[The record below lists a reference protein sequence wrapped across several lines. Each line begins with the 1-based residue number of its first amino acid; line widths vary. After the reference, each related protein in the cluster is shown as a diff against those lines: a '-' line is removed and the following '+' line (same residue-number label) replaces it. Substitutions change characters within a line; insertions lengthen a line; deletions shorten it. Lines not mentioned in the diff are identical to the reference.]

1 MFIYNVKVNSKNIVK
16 IAFTIMCLII
26 TIFFF
31 ISIYK
36 ILSQSFRI
44 RDEMPETDIAYITP
58 DNYTNILKCVY
69 EDLDTYVGQTICFT
83 GYVYRNIDFTET
95 QFVLARDMI
104 SETSEKSN
112 KTLIV
117 GFLCNYNDASKF
129 IDNTWVKITGKIT
142 KGNYHGEI
150 PIIEIS
156 KIEEVEKPSDEYV
169 FPPDD
174 TYIPTAILF

>member
-44 RDEMPETDIAYITP
+44 HDEIPETDVAYISAN
-58 DNYTNILKCVY
+58 NYTNILKSVY
-69 EDLDTYVGQTICFT
+69 EDLDTYVGKTICFT
-83 GYVYRNIDFTET
+83 GYVYRNIDFSET
-95 QFVLARDMI
+95 QFVIARDMI
-104 SETSEKSN
+104 SENSESTN
-112 KTLIV
+112 QTLIV
-117 GFLCNYNDASKF
+117 GFLCNYDEASNF
-129 IDNTWVKITGKIT
+129 IDNTWVQITGKIT

-150 PIIEIS
+150 PIIQITQIDEI
-156 KIEEVEKPSDEYV
+156 EKPNDEYV

-174 TYIPTAILF
+174 TYIPTSIIF